1 MYPNFKD
8 YFYFNQV
15 EKKGVILLLVI
26 LLLLI
31 GVNVWMSNQ
40 SQVITHNSSKIQEGL
55 AYLDSIAEASKDN
68 NRNYEEVE
76 PKNQILN
83 LTEFDPNEFSVSE
96 FQKLGLSKKQASII
110 ENYRNKGGVFK
121 SKSDFKKM
129 YSISDELYQK
139 LEPYILLPDT
149 FIYANTKRWEK
160 KDYSKNRKT
169 WKPAEVYLNTSDS
182 ATFTKLRGIGPTYA
196 SRIIK
201 YRTRLGGFRSINQLT
216 EVYGITD
223 SLVQTFGE
231 QLKLDTIP
239 IVKLNVNELT
249 AKELKVNPYID
260 WSIANSI
267 VAYRE
272 QHGKYKKLEDIKKS
286 VLIND
291 SLYNKLKYYL
301 DIR

>member
-1 MYPNFKD
+1 M
-8 YFYFNQV
+8 
-15 EKKGVILLLVI
+15 
-26 LLLLI
+26 
-31 GVNVWMSNQ
+31 
-40 SQVITHNSSKIQEGL
+40 
-55 AYLDSIAEASKDN
+55 
-68 NRNYEEVE
+68 
-76 PKNQILN
+76 
-83 LTEFDPNEFSVSE
+83 
-96 FQKLGLSKKQASII
+96 
-110 ENYRNKGGVFK
+110 
-121 SKSDFKKM
+121 
-129 YSISDELYQK
+129 
-139 LEPYILLPDT
+139 
-149 FIYANTKRWEK
+149 
-160 KDYSKNRKT
+160 
-169 WKPAEVYLNTSDS
+169 
-182 ATFTKLRGIGPTYA
+182 RGIGKHTLL
-196 SRIIK
+196 RIIK
-201 YRTRLGGFRSINQLT
+201 YRTRLGGFRNINQLT

-272 QHGKYKKLEDIKKS
+272 QHGKYKNWKILKKS